1 MLGFVGVM
9 SGPRCGSDYVVQLI
23 FAGMPIVVIGIG
35 NIEGGTSP
43 TGGPTVVL
51 RRRVS
56 PSWNKARSTFLG
68 VHSCPRSPSSP
79 RHCATIVTRR
89 SQRPGLSPS
98 RVQPAAEEFT
108 VTPSGTD
115 KVDATLSMVRPLIA
129 PGRFSTFFDD
139 CPHSV
144 NKLDRWSS
152 KLWLLDIRPVM
163 YMRSDNH

>member
-9 SGPRCGSDYVVQLI
+9 SGPRCGSDYVVQLTL
-23 FAGMPIVVIGIG
+23 AGMPIVGIGIG

-43 TGGPTVVL
+43 TGGPTAVL

-56 PSWNKARSTFLG
+56 PSWNKARSTLLA

-79 RHCATIVTRR
+79 RHCATIDTRR
-89 SQRPGLSPS
+89 SQRPGRSPS

-108 VTPSGTD
+108 L
-115 KVDATLSMVRPLIA
+115 DARGHRQSRCHPLDGPPLIA

-144 NKLDRWSS
+144 NKLDRWISR
-152 KLWLLDIRPVM
+152 LWLLDIRPVM